1 MKRPLLLSLLII
13 LIALFLILFLQNGDS
28 IEIEFLIWR
37 FQFTIALLALSTF
50 LLGFFSA
57 LMISMPLWI
66 KKRNEAMKLQT
77 QLLNVLREHAEKQAQ
92 STGET
97 PPSDAELQAKY
108 LK

>member
-1 MKRPLLLSLLII
+1 MKRPLLLTLLFV
-13 LIALFLILFLQNGDS
+13 LLALFAVLFLQNGDS

-50 LLGFFSA
+50 FLGFLIA
-57 LMISMPLWI
+57 LLITLPLWLT
-66 KKRNEAMKLQT
+66 KRNDAIKLQT
-77 QLLNVLREHAEKQAQ
+77 QLLNVLREHAEKQALH
-92 STGET
+92 SGET